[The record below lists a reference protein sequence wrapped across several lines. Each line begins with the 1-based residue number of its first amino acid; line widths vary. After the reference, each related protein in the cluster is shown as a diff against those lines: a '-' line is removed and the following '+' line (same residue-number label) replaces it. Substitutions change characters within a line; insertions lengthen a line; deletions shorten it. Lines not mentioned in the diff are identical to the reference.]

1 MYAKTWA
8 VNTAASIPFQKNSFE
23 DEKHRNHGSTW
34 GPKLVHTHK
43 HTHTPIQEINNLHKK
58 GQS

>member
-23 DEKHRNHGSTW
+23 DEST
-34 GPKLVHTHK
+34 GTTVPPEDLSLYTHTNTHTH
-43 HTHTPIQEINNLHKK
+43 PFKK
-58 GQS
+58 

>member
-23 DEKHRNHGSTW
+23 DEST
-34 GPKLVHTHK
+34 GTTVPPEDLSLYTHTQ
-43 HTHTPIQEINNLHKK
+43 HTHTLIQDINNLHRKRQ
-58 GQS
+58 G